1 MTDKK
6 RVFFNVQY
14 FALLP
19 DQHWA
24 AIGRQQ
30 VAPANSSRLD
40 KWNLLTWR
48 RDRTLAE
55 ARDLDQERR
64 QDFEWGRALMIL
76 MCANRAEIF
85 IAPPKMQ
92 IDGVLEVQLGR

>member
-1 MTDKK
+1 MF
-6 RVFFNVQY
+6 VFNVQY

-19 DQHWA
+19 GQHWA

-55 ARDLDQERR
+55 SRDLNQGRR
-64 QDFEWGRALMIL
+64 QDFEWGRAQMIL
-76 MCANRAEIF
+76 MRANRAVIF
-85 IAPPKMQ
+85 SAPPKMQ